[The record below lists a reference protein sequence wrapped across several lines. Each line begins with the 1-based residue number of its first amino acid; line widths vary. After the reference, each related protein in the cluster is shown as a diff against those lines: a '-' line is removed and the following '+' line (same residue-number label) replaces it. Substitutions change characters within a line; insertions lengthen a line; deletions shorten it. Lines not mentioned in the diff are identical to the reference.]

1 MASVSGNVMSL
12 PAWQN
17 PIILTVFFLG
27 LAYVVLRYVHWRE

>member
-1 MASVSGNVMSL
+1 MASFSGNVMGL
-12 PAWQN
+12 PVWQN